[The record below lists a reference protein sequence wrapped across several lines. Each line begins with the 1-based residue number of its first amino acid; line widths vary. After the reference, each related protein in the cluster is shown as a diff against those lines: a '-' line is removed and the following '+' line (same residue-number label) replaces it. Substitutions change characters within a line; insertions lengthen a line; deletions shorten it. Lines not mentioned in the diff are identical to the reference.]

1 MKTIVTL
8 VAAAILA
15 GPVFAAEPEHD
26 FAGFVENTARA
37 WFAAPEI
44 HAAIE
49 ASNAAHAGMS
59 EEDIL
64 AKDAQWR
71 EQVGAPQSPMIT
83 PILTSDAA
91 RALQA
96 HVEAS
101 GGSVS
106 EIILM
111 DNLGMNVAVSSVT
124 SDFWQGDEAKFQQTY
139 SVGSSAIHIGEIEF
153 DESSQTYQ
161 VQVSF
166 TISDGSG
173 TPMGAATI
181 GLNAEMF

>member
-8 VAAAILA
+8 VTAAMLA
-15 GPVFAAEPEHD
+15 GPAFAAEPEHD

-37 WFAAPEI
+37 WFATPEM
-44 HAAIE
+44 HAAIK

-59 EEDIL
+59 EDEIL
-64 AKDAQWR
+64 AKDTQWR
-71 EQVGAPQSPMIT
+71 EEVGAPETPMIT
-83 PILTSDAA
+83 PIISSDVA
-91 RALQA
+91 RTLQA
-96 HVEAS
+96 HVESS

-124 SDFWQGDEAKFQQTY
+124 SDLWQGDEAKFQQTY
-139 SVGSSAIHIGEIEF
+139 SLGATAIHIGEIEF

-166 TISDGSG
+166 TISDESG
-173 TPMGAATI
+173 KPMGAATI